1 MIYQYTFDAEMVNC
15 DSTPQNFHDLLDA
28 TESEEI
34 NFNKIWTRDNFV
46 DCAGRANESTD
57 FSTFGTDTYPI
68 LSPQIYV
75 KEDVFDSAK
84 DRIEEKIDKN
94 LDPHKSNWDSDSV
107 FALNQDSKKAHCTDG
122 ICYNRLIFT
131 RPGQYVVTAVLL
143 DPLVTACDLRYS
155 FIVKVTDFENLFDQE
170 LQMVGILTSGFL
182 LLLFIA
188 YFLEPVMTHYYRKS
202 MAAVARQSKA
212 FKSQSK
218 IGSAKRRTGTRIS
231 NSNN

>member
-1 MIYQYTFDAEMVNC
+1 M
-15 DSTPQNFHDLLDA
+15 
-28 TESEEI
+28 
-34 NFNKIWTRDNFV
+34 
-46 DCAGRANESTD
+46 
-57 FSTFGTDTYPI
+57 
-68 LSPQIYV
+68 
-75 KEDVFDSAK
+75 AK
-84 DRIEEKIDKN
+84 NRIEEKINKN
-94 LDPHKSNWDSDSV
+94 LDPHKSNWDSDSD

-155 FIVKVTDFENLFDQE
+155 FIVKVTGESSVMTHHLPRIISMDNPLFSDFENLFDQE

-182 LLLFIA
+182 FLLCVA